1 MDMTDAETKIVL
13 TQMVPGLVT
22 LRKIFGLVPY
32 DIEDVADYILK
43 SARET
48 TLIKDSR
55 GKYVFVVRIAD
66 YYVGKLLTWIKE
78 GSEVQIG
85 EKYGYITWGSQV
97 DIFFETSPGID
108 VRVTEGD
115 IVYGGETIL
124 YREAV
129 YYLEED
135 RDLDTA
141 KKLLEESIKIDP
153 YSEARYLL
161 GEYYFL
167 KEDYGSSLK
176 ELTAYAQLYP
186 ANSEA
191 YLKMAEIYE
200 KSGDERKAISVL
212 KRGLNENLENVERY
226 KPYFDS
232 SVEGEYNQKAQEVY
246 ETYKYQ
252 AKILKKE
259 IMFLEKKAVH

>member
-1 MDMTDAETKIVL
+1 MVEKRSLRLINLVYLNLLIFITIAVL
-13 TQMVPGLVT
+13 VSCYWKELNWATRSFPKYLTGE
-22 LRKIFGLVPY
+22 
-32 DIEDVADYILK
+32 IEDP
-43 SARET
+43 RE
-48 TLIKDSR
+48 R
-55 GKYVFVVRIAD
+55 
-66 YYVGKLLTWIKE
+66 
-78 GSEVQIG
+78 
-85 EKYGYITWGSQV
+85 
-97 DIFFETSPGID
+97 
-108 VRVTEGD
+108 
-115 IVYGGETIL
+115 IL

-259 IMFLEKKAVH
+259 IMFLEKKAVR

>member
-1 MDMTDAETKIVL
+1 MVQTARKYKRVALVSTMIFGIVILLFIFFLLRLAIVTDYAAHRLIKDPERNIPSGNVIVSPADGTILYVKKVENGMIPEVVKKNVSIPITDHLKTAPLRPFESGYLIGIYMNTYGVHLTRIPISGTIEKQIIFNGPHMDMTDAETKIIL

-124 YREAV
+124 A
-129 YYLEED
+129 
-135 RDLDTA
+135 
-141 KKLLEESIKIDP
+141 
-153 YSEARYLL
+153 
-161 GEYYFL
+161 
-167 KEDYGSSLK
+167 
-176 ELTAYAQLYP
+176 
-186 ANSEA
+186 
-191 YLKMAEIYE
+191 
-200 KSGDERKAISVL
+200 
-212 KRGLNENLENVERY
+212 
-226 KPYFDS
+226 
-232 SVEGEYNQKAQEVY
+232 
-246 ETYKYQ
+246 TY
-252 AKILKKE
+252 
-259 IMFLEKKAVH
+259 

>member
-1 MDMTDAETKIVL
+1 MVEKRSLRLINLVYLNLLIFITIAVL
-13 TQMVPGLVT
+13 VSCYWKELNWATRSFPKYLAGE
-22 LRKIFGLVPY
+22 
-32 DIEDVADYILK
+32 IEDP
-43 SARET
+43 RE
-48 TLIKDSR
+48 R
-55 GKYVFVVRIAD
+55 
-66 YYVGKLLTWIKE
+66 
-78 GSEVQIG
+78 
-85 EKYGYITWGSQV
+85 
-97 DIFFETSPGID
+97 
-108 VRVTEGD
+108 
-115 IVYGGETIL
+115 IL
-124 YREAV
+124 YRAAV

-141 KKLLEESIKIDP
+141 KRLLEESIKIDP

-176 ELTAYAQLYP
+176 ELTEYTQLYP

-191 YLKMAEIYE
+191 YLKMARIYE

-259 IMFLEKKAVH
+259 IMFLEKKAVR